1 VIAPAWSSLVP
12 AACLLAAC
20 AGCHNNPHAKPD
32 AAVDAKVDAKLD
44 AAIDSGPCSAGQ
56 VLFTGEYVDWNSTT
70 ASFCGVF
77 SATLAEDSDPQD
89 SDMTAPNGRFKLCVP
104 GTARTRIDITNPS
117 GASPCDPSPGSY
129 STTMPGITIADPAVI
144 ATGQIISYRDFTTTV
159 AATLN
164 LTAGDAQLFVHV
176 DGTAAAITLSEASA
190 GSAMYFDGTTWSTMM
205 PATIVNVFY
214 PNLDP
219 TPGSVTVTMTGATG
233 NGSVPIAA
241 NAISYITVV
250 GN

>member
-1 VIAPAWSSLVP
+1 VIAPAWSSLAP

-20 AGCHNNPHAKPD
+20 AGCHNNPHANPD
-32 AAVDAKVDAKLD
+32 AKVDAKVDAKPD
-44 AAIDSGPCSAGQ
+44 APVDAGLCPAGQ
-56 VLFTGEYVDWNSTT
+56 VEFTGEYVDWNSTT
-70 ASFCGVF
+70 AQFCGIF
-77 SATLAEDSDPQD
+77 SATFAEDTNPQA

-104 GTARTRIDITNPS
+104 GTGRTQIDITNPS

-129 STTMPGITIADPAVI
+129 STMAGITIADPAVI

-159 AATLN
+159 ASTLN
-164 LTAGDAQLFVHV
+164 LTLGDAQLFVHV
-176 DGTAAAITLSEASA
+176 DGTAAAITVSEAT
-190 GSAMYFDGTTWSTMM
+190 GTPMYFDGTTWSTML

-233 NGSVPIAA
+233 NGSVPIEA
-241 NAISYITVV
+241 NAVSYITVV